1 MQAQDGLGRYGERV
15 AMRRLMDDGYEILE
29 CNWRCADGEID
40 IIATRDEVISFIE
53 VKTRSSDRFG
63 EPAEAVGLQKQ
74 RKIRELATI
83 WLRERGYVDSGP
95 SNLSFDVVEVRHP
108 DKGAA
113 KVTHLREAF

>member
-1 MQAQDGLGRYGERV
+1 MQAKDALGSYGERV
-15 AMRRLMDDGYEILE
+15 AVQRLIDDGYEIVE
-29 CNWRCADGEID
+29 SNWRCADGEID
-40 IIATRDEVISFIE
+40 IIATRDGVISFIE

-83 WLRERGYVDSGP
+83 WLRERGHVESGP
-95 SNLSFDVVEVRHP
+95 SDLSFDVVEVRHA

-113 KVTHLREAF
+113 KVTHLRAAF